1 MKGKLSQESVIY
13 PAQYCRKSIANIN
26 DARSE
31 VAALNQQKTT
41 LALLALLRANPNSK
55 PTLNAA
61 VRKTAPNS
69 ETSKGEF
76 RRFCSVPAWKACGK
90 LKQQQHNPWPRWQK
104 SYKITRVS
112 RAPPTPVTWGVQTC
126 TYLQEAPRAVPTQP
140 RSLPDTFPP
149 LIPDTELFQYSHS
162 SSSLQFCASCE
173 AIYFKWSAHTRDLYC

>member
-61 VRKTAPNS
+61 FERLHPTAKPVRENS
-69 ETSKGEF
+69 VGFVLCLLRK
-76 RRFCSVPAWKACGK
+76 
-90 LKQQQHNPWPRWQK
+90 
-104 SYKITRVS
+104 
-112 RAPPTPVTWGVQTC
+112 PVGN
-126 TYLQEAPRAVPTQP
+126 
-140 RSLPDTFPP
+140 
-149 LIPDTELFQYSHS
+149 
-162 SSSLQFCASCE
+162 
-173 AIYFKWSAHTRDLYC
+173 